1 MAQPQPPPSCTPPPR
16 ARQTW
21 YRRPNIVIPAVLL
34 VLGVL
39 AWVVVGNGG
48 TDTSATGG
56 SAAHPPVRKAPA
68 SGGSTKPS
76 ATKGSVAEPGELPTA
91 RLGGTIQFT
100 DSSGGHAAD
109 ITVARKKVA
118 GGSASGRHVGLFVR
132 IRALRA
138 GVSVPRFAA
147 VELGRRF
154 DASCCAAGFKPEL
167 KVASTLH
174 KGETAAGWVIFD
186 LPKASGRLVMQPLA
200 SSEGLAFWVF

>member
-1 MAQPQPPPSCTPPPR
+1 MAQPQPPPSCTPPPKD
-16 ARQTW
+16 RQAW
-21 YRRPNIVIPAVLL
+21 YRRPNIVAPAVLL
-34 VLGVL
+34 AL
-39 AWVVVGNGG
+39 AIVGWVVVGNGG
-48 TDTSATGG
+48 TDTSATKG
-56 SAAHPPVRKAPA
+56 SAAHTPARKAPA

-76 ATKGSVAEPGELPTA
+76 ATKGSVAKPGELPTA

-100 DSSGGHAAD
+100 DSSGRHAAD

-132 IRALRA
+132 VKALQG

-147 VELGRRF
+147 VELGTRF
-154 DASCCAAGFKPEL
+154 DATCCTAGFKPKL

-200 SSEGLAFWVF
+200 SSEGQAFWVF